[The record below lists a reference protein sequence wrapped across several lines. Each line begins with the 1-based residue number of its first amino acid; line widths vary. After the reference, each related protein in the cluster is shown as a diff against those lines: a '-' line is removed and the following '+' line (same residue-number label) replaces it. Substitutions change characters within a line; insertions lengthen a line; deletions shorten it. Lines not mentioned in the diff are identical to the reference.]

1 MFSHPLLRLHEH
13 SATLRPM
20 TSAHKKKVLIVEDDN
35 LLLITLTHQFEDA
48 GYVVAT
54 ATDGAKGVEQ
64 FTSEEPDAVIMDVM
78 MPVKDGVEMLG
89 EIRTAFP
96 QSKVPFIV
104 LSNANDMDYVSRAM
118 ELGAV
123 AYLLKSDRQIDS
135 VVALVEEHISK
146 V

>member
-1 MFSHPLLRLHEH
+1 
-13 SATLRPM
+13 M
-20 TSAHKKKVLIVEDDN
+20 TQERKKNVLIVEDDN
-35 LLLITLTHQFEDA
+35 LLLVTLTHQFEDA
-48 GYVVAT
+48 GYAVTT
-54 ATDGAKGVEQ
+54 ATNGTQGIEH
-64 FTSEEPDAVIMDVM
+64 FTKDHPDAVVMDVM
-78 MPVKDGVEMLG
+78 MPVKDGVEML
-89 EIRTAFP
+89 EDIRAAFP
-96 QSKVPFIV
+96 ETKIPFIV